1 MYYTYIKKKMKLS
14 RATLASMIY
23 LILFMMLYTSKSE
36 IFTKEYNEE
45 DTIALFLTIF
55 LFVFL
60 LYYIVSKIEKL

>member
-1 MYYTYIKKKMKLS
+1 MKLS

>member
-1 MYYTYIKKKMKLS
+1 MKLS

-45 DTIALFLTIF
+45 DTIALFITIF

>member
-45 DTIALFLTIF
+45 DTIALFITIF